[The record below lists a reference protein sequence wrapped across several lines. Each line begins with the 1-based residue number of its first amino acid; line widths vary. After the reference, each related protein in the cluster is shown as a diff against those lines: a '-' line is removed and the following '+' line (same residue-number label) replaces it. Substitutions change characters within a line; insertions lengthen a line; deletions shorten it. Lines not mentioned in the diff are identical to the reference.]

1 MAGKINQTPERKKY
15 YIMNTTSVRNGF
27 GFSIPSL
34 YGGAQRL
41 LTALQDATIATPV
54 LARLSPTFVADFE
67 AQVALVA
74 QHGTDQSGAM
84 GTVHA
89 LTHSQAEAALAY
101 RQIATF
107 ARRCAVLAF
116 PDQSPLLHS
125 EFSVGIHE
133 PRDLQSVLDRARKL
147 LAAVQAH
154 SADLAPHGW
163 TGADATALAAATDA
177 LEAAD
182 GDTSTAADVKL
193 GATARLNGGANA
205 LFKLCRKVQNAA
217 DFVYPAAKASSDP
230 TIVATRARFLLGE
243 FPTRFRGA
251 AKSPAAP
258 AASAPPATVIPV
270 APATV
275 PAAA

>member
-1 MAGKINQTPERKKY
+1 
-15 YIMNTTSVRNGF
+15 MNTTSVRTGF
-27 GFSIPSL
+27 GLSIPSL

-41 LTALQDATIATPV
+41 LTALQDASIATPV
-54 LARLSPTFVADFE
+54 IARLSPTLVADFE

-205 LFKLCRKVQNAA
+205 LYKLCRKVQNAA
-217 DFVYPAAKASSDP
+217 DFVYPAAKVSSDP

-243 FPTRFRGA
+243 FPNRSRGS
-251 AKSPAAP
+251 AKAPAAP
-258 AASAPPATVIPV
+258 AAGAPPAMVIPV